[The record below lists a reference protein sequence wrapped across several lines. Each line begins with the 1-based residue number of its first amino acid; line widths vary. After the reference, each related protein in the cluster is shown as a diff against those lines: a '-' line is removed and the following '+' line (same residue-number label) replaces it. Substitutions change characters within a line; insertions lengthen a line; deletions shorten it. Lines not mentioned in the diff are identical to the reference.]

1 MIRFL
6 SIKQGK
12 FHFIAITLSIYFV
25 LTLFS
30 MCHADRY
37 GLFEDEPNSSSPKI
51 ISFIAISLFIY
62 ILYSENK
69 HLDKINQIKSKFEKQ
84 ITEKNNNIKSNK
96 NENENEIFELK
107 SALKV
112 YKEKYIELHNFA
124 KKIRLINDS
133 MTKDINIQKQKLDE
147 ADKINLILID
157 SLYYICNTIRRFE
170 EGDISLD
177 ELLEYDLD
185 NIWTYAD
192 NLRTI
197 VESITPDTFDYEDA
211 IYEYYKVSCDTG
223 GFTKKLL
230 ADKHAF
236 NIKEEDRTRFLYRI
250 GQYFQS
256 T

>member
-1 MIRFL
+1 
-6 SIKQGK
+6 
-12 FHFIAITLSIYFV
+12 
-25 LTLFS
+25 
-30 MCHADRY
+30 MCYADRY
-37 GLFEDEPNSSSPKI
+37 GLFEDESSSSSPKI
-51 ISFIAISLFIY
+51 IAFIAISLFIY
-62 ILYSENK
+62 IVYSENK
-69 HLDKINQIKSKFEKQ
+69 HLSNINQIKSKFEKQ
-84 ITEKNNNIKSNK
+84 ITETKNNTKSND
-96 NENENEIFELK
+96 NEVFELK

-147 ADKINLILID
+147 TDKINLILID

-197 VESITPDTFDYEDA
+197 VESITPDTFGYEDA

-250 GQYFQS
+250 GQHFQS